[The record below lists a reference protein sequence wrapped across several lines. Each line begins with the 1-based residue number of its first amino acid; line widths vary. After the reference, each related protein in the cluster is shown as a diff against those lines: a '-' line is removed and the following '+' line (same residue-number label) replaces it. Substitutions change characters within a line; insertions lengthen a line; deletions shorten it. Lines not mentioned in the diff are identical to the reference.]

1 MSLNSIHTN
10 RQALFALQTLNN
22 TNADL
27 GTVQKR
33 VSTGFR
39 VADARDDG
47 GAYAVAQS
55 VRSDIAGL
63 TAVSEQLGGV
73 KGLLQ
78 TTFATLSQVSDTM
91 KQVRGTLT
99 RLADGSISASQRTQY
114 EAQYAELTTQ
124 ITQFVSDS
132 KYNGRT
138 LLNTSTASGGGDIAV
153 IRNENGSTFSI
164 EAVDGA
170 TLQLSTT
177 APSGA
182 AAAATYLT
190 GGFETVETAVGT
202 AANKLG
208 AKLQYVENQIMYN
221 TKKSD
226 ALTAGVGA
234 LVDADLAKESANL
247 VALQG
252 RQQLAVQSLSL
263 ANQGPSVLLSLF
275 R

>member
-27 GTVQKR
+27 GIVQKR

>member
-27 GTVQKR
+27 GIVQKR

-138 LLNTSTASGGGDIAV
+138 LLNTSTTSGGGDIAV
-153 IRNENGSTFSI
+153 IRNESGSTFSI

-202 AANKLG
+202 AANKFG

>member
-27 GTVQKR
+27 GIVQKR

-138 LLNTSTASGGGDIAV
+138 LLNTSTTSGGGDIAV
-153 IRNENGSTFSI
+153 IRNESGSTFSI

-202 AANKLG
+202 AANKFG
-208 AKLQYVENQIMYN
+208 AKLQYVENQITYN
-221 TKKSD
+221 TQKSD
-226 ALTAGVGA
+226 ALPAS
-234 LVDADLAKESANL
+234 EH
-247 VALQG
+247 
-252 RQQLAVQSLSL
+252 
-263 ANQGPSVLLSLF
+263 LLTLTWPKKAPIL
-275 R
+275 